1 MSCVSCYE
9 TSTCQVV
16 VSVTSRIQDFVVDSA
31 TRMSAVRVNI
41 APSFIIYS
49 VIAHLPSKWKCWSL
63 HVVPLS
69 AGLMITTLVSYLSHS
84 QIWALQEE
92 AMLHVG
98 GRTNRA
104 TIAFAGELST
114 ILDSVPDRGSSQSSA
129 GSEQLQNNGALA
141 LSAGP
146 LYIEADSNK
155 VKQVNPGAGANR
167 NPAYVPSDTAGNMNG
182 SSIGFASL
190 DDVE

>member
-1 MSCVSCYE
+1 M
-9 TSTCQVV
+9 TTCGVALW
-16 VSVTSRIQDFVVDSA
+16 T
-31 TRMSAVRVNI
+31 
-41 APSFIIYS
+41 
-49 VIAHLPSKWKCWSL
+49 
-63 HVVPLS
+63 

-114 ILDSVPDRGSSQSSA
+114 ILDSVPDRGSSQSSVSSQQHQRYA
-129 GSEQLQNNGALA
+129 A
-141 LSAGP
+141 SAGP
-146 LYIEADSNK
+146 LYIEANSSQI
-155 VKQVNPGAGANR
+155 KQANPGAGANR
-167 NPAYVPSDTAGNMNG
+167 NPEYVPSDAAGNVNG

-190 DDVE
+190 DDGEK